1 MWTPTA
7 KQSRTNEPR
16 TRVGIVGTGFIAAG
30 LLRMVSSCDGFAMG
44 RVLTRR
50 PGGRVDNID
59 TELLT
64 SSVQELVDASDIVV
78 ECSGDVVHATN
89 VVNAALESG
98 KKMVTLNSE
107 LQVTVGSYFCERGL
121 LTEAEG
127 DQPGSLAALAEE
139 AVGMGFRPLVYGN
152 MKGFLNHTPT
162 LDEMEH
168 WSKRHGIS
176 LVQVT
181 SFTDGTKLQLEQ
193 ALVANGLCA
202 GIARRGLIGPRDE
215 ALDVSAGH
223 LARVAKNMGCAIS
236 DYVLNRNLPPGVF
249 VVAEHP
255 FERPEVLRYLK
266 MGDGPFYTLVKPYH
280 LCHLEMMK
288 TIRRVALGAGPL
300 LNNSSAPT
308 VNVAAIAKCDHAPGT
323 LIPQAVGGFTVR
335 GEVVSVAEAPSAVPI
350 GLLDEARIIRR
361 VEKEQVLSW
370 DDVDFPESLALTVAR
385 SIHGQVVAALDALP
399 VAKSSNV

>member
-1 MWTPTA
+1 MA
-7 KQSRTNEPR
+7 RQSSGTSEAR
-16 TRVGIVGTGFIAAG
+16 TRVGIVGTGFIAVG
-30 LLRMVSSCDGFAMG
+30 LLRMVSTCDGFAVS

-50 PGGRVDNID
+50 SGGTVGNID

-64 SSVQELVDASDIVV
+64 SSIHELVDASDIVV

-89 VVNAALESG
+89 VVSAALEAG
-98 KKMVTLNSE
+98 KQMVTLNSQ

-121 LTEAEG
+121 ITEAEG

-139 AVGMGFRPLVYGN
+139 VVGMGFRPLVYGN
-152 MKGFLNHTPT
+152 IKSYLNHTPT
-162 LDEMEH
+162 RDEMKH
-168 WSKRHGIS
+168 WSKRNGVS
-176 LVQVT
+176 LNKVT

-202 GIARRGLIGPRDE
+202 GVARRGLIGPQNE
-215 ALDVSAGH
+215 ALEIAAGD
-223 LARVAKNMGCAIS
+223 LARVAKSMGCAIS

-266 MGDGPFYTLVKPYH
+266 MGDGPFYTLLKPYR

-288 TIRRVALGAGPL
+288 TIRRVARGTGPL
-300 LNNSSAPT
+300 LNNSSMPT
-308 VNVAAIAKCDHAPGT
+308 VNVAAIAKRDLAQETP
-323 LIPQAVGGFTVR
+323 IPQAVGGFAVR
-335 GEVVSVAEAPSAVPI
+335 GEAVSFAEAPSAVPI
-350 GLLDEARIIRR
+350 GLLDNARIIRR

-370 DDVDFPESLALTVAR
+370 DDVEIPESLARTAAR
-385 SIHGQVVAALDALP
+385 SIHGQIVATLAAFP
-399 VAKSSNV
+399 ITKSSNV

>member
-1 MWTPTA
+1 MVE
-7 KQSRTNEPR
+7 KLSRTNEAP

-30 LLRMVSSCDGFAMG
+30 LQGMVSSSDGFALS

-50 PGGRVDNID
+50 PAGTVGNFDPKV
-59 TELLT
+59 LT
-64 SSVQELVDASDIVV
+64 SSIDELVDASDTVV

-89 VVNAALESG
+89 VVHATLEAG

-127 DQPGSLAALAEE
+127 DQPGSLAALAAE
-139 AVGMGFRPLVYGN
+139 AAGMGFRPLVYGN

-162 LDEMEH
+162 PDEMDY
-168 WSKRHGIS
+168 WSKRNGIS

-193 ALVANGLCA
+193 ALIANGLGA
-202 GIARRGLIGPRDE
+202 RVARRGLMGPRDQE
-215 ALDVSAGH
+215 LDVSASD
-223 LARVAKNMGCAIS
+223 LATVAKRMGCAIS
-236 DYVLNRNLPPGVF
+236 DYVLNGKLPPGVF

-266 MGDGPFYTLVKPYH
+266 LGDGPFYTLVKPYH

-288 TIRRVALGAGPL
+288 TIRDVAKGGGPL
-300 LNNSSAPT
+300 LNNSSMPT
-308 VNVAAIAKCDHAPGT
+308 VNVAAVAKSDLADGT

-335 GEVVSVAEAPSAVPI
+335 GEAVSFAEEPSAVPI
-350 GLLDEARIIRR
+350 GILDQARIVRR
-361 VEKEQVLSW
+361 VEKEQVLGW
-370 DDVDFPESLALTVAR
+370 DDVEIPESLALTAAR
-385 SIHGQVVAALDALP
+385 SIRTDVLASLDVGAI
-399 VAKSSNV
+399 AKTSNA